1 MTRTIEGIVENHR
14 VASERRAAGKQIWD
28 STINIKSILREDPS
42 NESDEHAASVANRI
56 GSAIRISVPAAW
68 LNHESDQVDEDIL
81 DIVEGLEA
89 LRPDSYKDDKDFSP
103 LDDLNGMLAG
113 LYDWADAKRVWIN

>member
-14 VASERRAAGKQIWD
+14 VAAERRAAGKKIWD
-28 STINIKSILREDPS
+28 FTISIKSILHEDQS

-56 GSAIRISVPAAW
+56 GAVIRTSLPAAW
-68 LNHESDQVDEDIL
+68 LDWESDKTEEAL
-81 DIVEGLEA
+81 LEIVEGLEA
-89 LRPDSYKDDKDFSP
+89 LRPDSYKDVEDFSP
-103 LDDLNGMLAG
+103 LEDLNGMLAG